1 MFNCLP
7 QACLVLEDRKCQIP
21 QDWMETQLC
30 APMWVLRTEPRSSG
44 NTASDSNDGAI
55 SPIP

>member
-30 APMWVLRTEPRSSG
+30 APMWVLRIEPRSSERTSAL
-44 NTASDSNDGAI
+44 NH
-55 SPIP
+55 

>member
-30 APMWVLRTEPRSSG
+30 APMWVLRIEPRSSG